1 VIHAVCLNAALDVTY
16 HVPGFTPGSS
26 HRVERVSR
34 RAGGKGVN
42 VARVL
47 HQLEDDV
54 RVVGFAGGDT
64 GAAVIADLDAAG
76 LSYSFVPVDAETR
89 RTLTVVAG
97 DQATVLNEAGSDIG
111 ALDWHRLTAELRS
124 SVARDDVLVLSGS
137 VPPGAPVTA
146 YAELTAIG
154 DECGAST
161 VLDAEGDVLRAALV
175 ARPALAK
182 PNAIEMAATFGLSD
196 ADPLAGARALVAAG
210 ARDAVVSCGAEGLVA
225 VVAGRQLRVRCRERV
240 RGNPTGAGDALTAGI
255 ARGLAGGAP
264 WHELLAEGVALAAAA
279 VAVGHA
285 GEFDE
290 TVRTR
295 VRAHIDV
302 EEI

>member
-1 VIHAVCLNAALDVTY
+1 VCLNAALDVTY
-16 HVPGFTPGSS
+16 HVPEFTPGSS
-26 HRVERVSR
+26 HRVEQVNR

-47 HQLEDDV
+47 HQLGEEV
-54 RVVGFAGGDT
+54 RVVGFAGGAT
-64 GAAVIADLDAAG
+64 GRAVIADLDADG
-76 LSYSFVPVDAETR
+76 VPHLFVPVDAETR
-89 RTLTVVAG
+89 RTLTIVEG
-97 DQATVLNEAGSDIG
+97 DQATVLNEAGAETGASDW
-111 ALDWHRLTAELRS
+111 DRLAAEVGS

-146 YAELTAIG
+146 YADLTAIAN
-154 DECGAST
+154 ERGAST
-161 VLDAEGDVLRAALV
+161 VLDAQGDALRAALG
-175 ARPALAK
+175 ARPTVAK
-182 PNAIEMAATFGLSD
+182 PNVFEMATTFGMRD
-196 ADPLAGARALVAAG
+196 ADPLAAARALVAAG
-210 ARDAVVSCGAEGLVA
+210 ARDAVVSCGADGLVA
-225 VVAGRQLRVRCRERV
+225 VVAERQLRVRCRERV

-255 ARGLAGGAP
+255 ARGLASGAP
-264 WHELLAEGVALAAAA
+264 WHELLAEAAALAAAA

-290 TVRTR
+290 TVRKR